1 VETANDCGLTD
12 RSDYEL
18 LEGTGLTFRKRD
30 ALTYAREV
38 AISSETVEVTAGA
51 RYSAETTMIATKT
64 LAPLLDVP
72 QAVTVETQQLIAD
85 QQMQSMA
92 DSVRDDLQYF
102 RDWYNVERVEV
113 LKRPNA
119 MIFGR
124 GGAGGVITRATR
136 TA

>member
-1 VETANDCGLTD
+1 METANDCGLTD

-30 ALTYAREV
+30 GLTYAREV

-102 RDWYNVERVEV
+102 RD
-113 LKRPNA
+113 
-119 MIFGR
+119 
-124 GGAGGVITRATR
+124 
-136 TA
+136 